1 METVSRPSTNTF
13 SDHSLSIIHV
23 HKYNNP
29 VNNQNP
35 VSKKIQDTDINRL
48 NNSTIN
54 RNKYYYSNNFEHN
67 NGKTVTLKETYLM
80 QKVQLRRMC
89 HISVLKNR
97 SDYSRNRLLLG
108 FFQRQPQGVGNYFK
122 FEANK

>member
-1 METVSRPSTNTF
+1 MNKFLTTSSMETVSRPSTNTF

-35 VSKKIQDTDINRL
+35 VSKKIQDTDTNRL
-48 NNSTIN
+48 NISTIN

-67 NGKTVTLKETYLM
+67 SGKTVTLKRL
-80 QKVQLRRMC
+80 
-89 HISVLKNR
+89 ISCKK
-97 SDYSRNRLLLG
+97 YSN
-108 FFQRQPQGVGNYFK
+108 VGCVTFR
-122 FEANK
+122 F

>member
-89 HISVLKNR
+89 HISVLKNG
-97 SDYSRNRLLLG
+97 SELIIPETG
-108 FFQRQPQGVGNYFK
+108 FY
-122 FEANK
+122 

>member
-1 METVSRPSTNTF
+1 MNKFLTTGSMETVSRPSTNTF

-48 NNSTIN
+48 NNSTITN
-54 RNKYYYSNNFEHN
+54 
-67 NGKTVTLKETYLM
+67 TIIVTILSIITEKPLHLRDLSHA
-80 QKVQLRRMC
+80 KVQ
-89 HISVLKNR
+89 
-97 SDYSRNRLLLG
+97 
-108 FFQRQPQGVGNYFK
+108 
-122 FEANK
+122 

>member
-1 METVSRPSTNTF
+1 METVPRPSINTF

-67 NGKTVTLKETYLM
+67 NGKTVTLKRL
-80 QKVQLRRMC
+80 
-89 HISVLKNR
+89 ISCKSTVTLDV
-97 SDYSRNRLLLG
+97 SHLG
-108 FFQRQPQGVGNYFK
+108 FKNGGELIIPETGFS
-122 FEANK
+122 

>member
-1 METVSRPSTNTF
+1 METVSIPSTNTF

-48 NNSTIN
+48 NNSTITN
-54 RNKYYYSNNFEHN
+54 
-67 NGKTVTLKETYLM
+67 TIIVTILSIITEKPLHLRDLSHA
-80 QKVQLRRMC
+80 KVQ
-89 HISVLKNR
+89 
-97 SDYSRNRLLLG
+97 
-108 FFQRQPQGVGNYFK
+108 
-122 FEANK
+122 

>member
-1 METVSRPSTNTF
+1 MNKFLTTSSMETVSRPSTNTF

-67 NGKTVTLKETYLM
+67 NGKTVTLKRLISCKSTVTLDVSHFGFKNGGELIIPET
-80 QKVQLRRMC
+80 
-89 HISVLKNR
+89 
-97 SDYSRNRLLLG
+97 G
-108 FFQRQPQGVGNYFK
+108 FSLVFFK
-122 FEANK
+122 DS

>member
-1 METVSRPSTNTF
+1 MHFGSLESTQKAGVALGCAGTGSTTGSMETVSRPSTNTF

-23 HKYNNP
+23 HKYHNP

-54 RNKYYYSNNFEHN
+54 RNKYYYSNDFEHN

-80 QKVQLRRMC
+80 QKVQ
-89 HISVLKNR
+89 
-97 SDYSRNRLLLG
+97 
-108 FFQRQPQGVGNYFK
+108 
-122 FEANK
+122 

>member
-23 HKYNNP
+23 HKYHNP
-29 VNNQNP
+29 VNN
-35 VSKKIQDTDINRL
+35 QDTDINRL

-80 QKVQLRRMC
+80 QKVQ
-89 HISVLKNR
+89 
-97 SDYSRNRLLLG
+97 
-108 FFQRQPQGVGNYFK
+108 
-122 FEANK
+122 

>member
-1 METVSRPSTNTF
+1 MNKFLTTGSMETVSRPSTNTF

-23 HKYNNP
+23 HKYHNP
-29 VNNQNP
+29 VNN
-35 VSKKIQDTDINRL
+35 QDTDINRL

-80 QKVQLRRMC
+80 QKVQ
-89 HISVLKNR
+89 
-97 SDYSRNRLLLG
+97 
-108 FFQRQPQGVGNYFK
+108 
-122 FEANK
+122 